1 MKEKYLSAS
10 RIKTLETCSW
20 TYWCRYHLGLP
31 DTPNDGALRGSICHL
46 IFELLLKPRHK
57 KHFDMMMKTS
67 TMEGSPA
74 IVRMVKSYLKKHK
87 IDKDRP
93 DDNYEMISDMVMVG
107 LQIDFFGAKGAKI
120 DKPEQE
126 FSIESKKPAY
136 KIRGYIDKPIKY
148 DKDKK
153 VKIIDYKS
161 SKYKLRGDEL
171 NSNIQGLM
179 YSLASK
185 TLWPGLK
192 PVVEFQFLRFPRKPC
207 QNLEFS
213 DQEIKGFEVYLE
225 EVNKHINSFSEKDS
239 TINFAQDNQK
249 NRWLCGIGKWVCP
262 LKKAFSYYSLQN
274 KDGEQ
279 VKSSF
284 EKSDLEKMK
293 KKGQKII
300 EKEYKGCPKF
310 KDLENNDDPFDF

>member
-20 TYWCRYHLGLP
+20 VYWCRYHMGLP

-57 KHFDMMMKTS
+57 KHFDAMMKTS

-74 IVRMVKSYLKKHK
+74 IVRMVNSYLKKHG
-87 IDKDRP
+87 IEKDRP
-93 DDNYEMISDMVMVG
+93 DDNYEMISEMVMVG
-107 LQIDFFGAKGAKI
+107 LHIDFFGGEGASI

-126 FSIESKKPAY
+126 FSIENKNPAY

-148 DKDKK
+148 EKDGT

-161 SKYKLRGDEL
+161 SKYKFRGDEL
-171 NSNIQGLM
+171 DSNIQALM

-185 TLWPGLK
+185 TLWPGMK
-192 PVVEFQFLRFPRKPC
+192 PKVEFQFLRFPKKPC

-213 DQEIKGFEVYLE
+213 DHEIKGFEQYLAQ
-225 EVNKHINSFSEKDS
+225 VNKHINSFSEKDS
-239 TINFAQDNQK
+239 TTNFAQDDKK

-262 LKKAFSYYSLQN
+262 LKKSFDYYSLED
-274 KDGEQ
+274 KDGKQ
-279 VKSSF
+279 VKSAF
-284 EKSDLEKMK
+284 DEDDLKSIKT
-293 KKGQKII
+293 KGQKIVKKHY
-300 EKEYKGCPKF
+300 EGCPKF
-310 KDLENNDDPFDF
+310 KNSENNDDPFDF